1 MNRYNILDGEGGS
14 VVNTIM
20 ATPEFM
26 AANHEHYESVP
37 LPPRTPGVVPVSPR
51 QARLLLLNTD
61 ATDQQYSNMLE
72 QAEAIFDAMQEPEKT
87 AARIE
92 WEFGTEVRRDSPLI
106 TQLAGAIGLTDQQI
120 DAMFVAAK
128 EL

>member
-1 MNRYNILDGEGGS
+1 MNRYNILDGEGGA

-20 ATPEFM
+20 ASPEFM
-26 AANHEHYESVP
+26 AANHEHYEAVP
-37 LPPRTPGVVPVSPR
+37 LPPRTPSVASVTPR

-61 ATDQQYSNMLE
+61 ATDASDNMLA
-72 QAEAIFDAMQEPEKT
+72 QAEAIFDAMSEPEKT

-128 EL
+128 EI